1 VVVAELAVV
10 AELVRR
16 LERRAR
22 NARDLRFRRVDQLEE
37 LRKRRTERQAAPT
50 LVADV
55 GDAPQL
61 ALERRRIEIVG
72 ISEAEFGRRALGG
85 SDLQG

>member
-1 VVVAELAVV
+1 V
-10 AELVRR
+10 
-16 LERRAR
+16 
-22 NARDLRFRRVDQLEE
+22 
-37 LRKRRTERQAAPT
+37 T
-50 LVADV
+50 DV

-72 ISEAEFGRRALGG
+72 VSEAELGRRALGG

>member
-10 AELVRR
+10 TELVRR
-16 LERRAR
+16 LERL
-22 NARDLRFRRVDQLEE
+22 ARDARHLGVLCVDQLEQ
-37 LRKRRTERQAAPT
+37 LRKGRTQRKAAPA

-61 ALERRRIEIVG
+61 TLECRRIEVAG

-85 SDLQG
+85 SDLQD